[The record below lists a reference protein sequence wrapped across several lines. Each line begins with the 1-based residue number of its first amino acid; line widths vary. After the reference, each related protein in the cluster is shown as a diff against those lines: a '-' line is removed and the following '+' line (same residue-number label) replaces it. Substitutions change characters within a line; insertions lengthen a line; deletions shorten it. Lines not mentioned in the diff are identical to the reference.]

1 MSKSAPTE
9 MAEVAS
15 PALDKRIEE
24 SIVKA
29 IPVILAKFLSS
40 GGLVPSQEPSS
51 KSVASNSSCSQTD
64 EENPETS
71 NRGEHFYATEEDVE
85 LSSELLDLT
94 TKAFTIVR
102 WLNDR
107 IVTRVIKAWNLA
119 HSLLIPC
126 QMILEGVPMTVCSC
140 VRFKEMFSFKRNQE
154 LGSLWYDFK
163 YSHIT
168 TI

>member
-1 MSKSAPTE
+1 MSKSAPTK

-24 SIVKA
+24 SIAKA
-29 IPVILAKFLSS
+29 IAVILAKFLSS
-40 GGLVPSQEPSS
+40 GGLIPSKEPSS

-94 TKAFTIVR
+94 TKAFTKPLTKDK
-102 WLNDR
+102 W
-107 IVTRVIKAWNLA
+107 
-119 HSLLIPC
+119 
-126 QMILEGVPMTVCSC
+126 
-140 VRFKEMFSFKRNQE
+140 KELSASYPQLRGLMVSYGHPPWRQA
-154 LGSLWYDFK
+154 
-163 YSHIT
+163 
-168 TI
+168 

>member
-1 MSKSAPTE
+1 M
-9 MAEVAS
+9 
-15 PALDKRIEE
+15 
-24 SIVKA
+24 KA

-64 EENPETS
+64 EENPEIS
-71 NRGEHFYATEEDVE
+71 NRGERFYATEEDVE

-140 VRFKEMFSFKRNQE
+140 VRFKEMFSFERNQE
-154 LGSLWYDFK
+154 LESLWYALNTAILPLFK
-163 YSHIT
+163 
-168 TI
+168 TIFCNFILFLSLLCVLAFFPCCIL